1 MNFSEHVITQV
12 RQPPAQIGPD
22 RLPASATGTAL
33 TNAEGRSAAS
43 HGGIHRD
50 REAVSMSQI
59 QQSIDVEVPVRTAYN
74 QWTQFESFPEFMS
87 GVESITQLDD
97 KRLHWVTSI
106 AGVEREF
113 DAEITEQ
120 HPDERVAWA
129 STGGE
134 SKHAGV
140 VTFHKL
146 DDNLSRV
153 MVQID
158 WTPTDLV
165 EKIGSAV
172 NIDDH
177 RVKGDLERF
186 KEFIESR
193 GHETGAWRGDV
204 DNDA

>member
-1 MNFSEHVITQV
+1 
-12 RQPPAQIGPD
+12 
-22 RLPASATGTAL
+22 
-33 TNAEGRSAAS
+33 
-43 HGGIHRD
+43 
-50 REAVSMSQI
+50 MSQI

-74 QWTQFESFPEFMS
+74 QWTQFESFPQFMS

-146 DDNLSRV
+146 DDNKSRV

-186 KEFIESR
+186 KQFIESQ

>member
-1 MNFSEHVITQV
+1 
-12 RQPPAQIGPD
+12 
-22 RLPASATGTAL
+22 
-33 TNAEGRSAAS
+33 
-43 HGGIHRD
+43 
-50 REAVSMSQI
+50 MSQI

-74 QWTQFESFPEFMS
+74 QWTQFESFPQFMS

-134 SKHAGV
+134 AKHAGV
-140 VTFHKL
+140 VTFHRL
-146 DDNLSRV
+146 DDAKSRV

-158 WTPTDLV
+158 WEPSGLV
-165 EKIGSAV
+165 EKVGAAV
-172 NIDDH
+172 NVDDH

-186 KEFIESR
+186 KEFIEGR
-193 GHETGAWRGDV
+193 GQESGAWRGDV
-204 DNDA
+204 DAPS

>member
-1 MNFSEHVITQV
+1 
-12 RQPPAQIGPD
+12 
-22 RLPASATGTAL
+22 
-33 TNAEGRSAAS
+33 
-43 HGGIHRD
+43 
-50 REAVSMSQI
+50 MSQI
-59 QQSIDVEVPVRTAYN
+59 QQSIDVEVPVRTADN
-74 QWTQFESFPEFMS
+74 QWTQFESFPQFMS

-146 DDNLSRV
+146 DDDKSRV

-186 KEFIESR
+186 KQFIESQ

>member
-1 MNFSEHVITQV
+1 
-12 RQPPAQIGPD
+12 
-22 RLPASATGTAL
+22 
-33 TNAEGRSAAS
+33 
-43 HGGIHRD
+43 
-50 REAVSMSQI
+50 MSQI

-146 DDNLSRV
+146 DDTKSRV

-158 WTPTDLV
+158 WTPSDLV

-172 NIDDH
+172 NLDEH

-204 DNDA
+204 ENDA

>member
-1 MNFSEHVITQV
+1 
-12 RQPPAQIGPD
+12 
-22 RLPASATGTAL
+22 
-33 TNAEGRSAAS
+33 
-43 HGGIHRD
+43 
-50 REAVSMSQI
+50 MSQI

-74 QWTQFESFPEFMS
+74 QWTQFESFPQFMS

-146 DDNLSRV
+146 DDNKSRV

-165 EKIGSAV
+165 EKIGSAI

-186 KEFIESR
+186 KKFIESQ
-193 GHETGAWRGDV
+193 GHESGAWRGDV
-204 DNDA
+204 DKDA